1 MRKLS
6 GPEVT
11 IQEVSSRNSCLYAE
25 RRREVEEK
33 VETRVLCTP
42 RARTV
47 PSSVRSWYIMSKLDC
62 RN

>member
-11 IQEVSSRNSCLYAE
+11 IQEVSSCNSCLYAE
-25 RRREVEEK
+25 RRRRGWWMEK
-33 VETRVLCTP
+33 GGDS
-42 RARTV
+42 
-47 PSSVRSWYIMSKLDC
+47 PSSLCVHHVLVRSWYIMSKLDW